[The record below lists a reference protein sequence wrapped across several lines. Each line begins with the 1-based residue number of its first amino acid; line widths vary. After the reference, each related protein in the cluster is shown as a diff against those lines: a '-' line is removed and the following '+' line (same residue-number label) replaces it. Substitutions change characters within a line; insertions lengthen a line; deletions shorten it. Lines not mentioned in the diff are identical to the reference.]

1 MGYIYEKTV
10 SKKAFNCVVILVC
23 LCLVSCAS
31 SRSLDYERG
40 EQAFKNNNY
49 DEAIEYLTR
58 YLKKSPKDAKAHLK
72 LGLAFLKK
80 ENLKEAVDQF
90 KESIN
95 LDPGN
100 SEARSL
106 IKESIFAEANRFI
119 SEGKNEIGMRYLTA
133 YLTINSDDVDTHI
146 MLAKEFIKMNS
157 TRNAMNS
164 LNKAV
169 ELDPKNPEVIELLDY
184 FSDGFH

>member
-1 MGYIYEKTV
+1 MKTPIV
-10 SKKAFNCVVILVC
+10 KNLINCAFILIC
-23 LCLVSCAS
+23 LCLVSCAA
-31 SRSLDYERG
+31 SRSMDYERG
-40 EQAFKNNNY
+40 EQAFKNDNY

-58 YLKKSPKDAKAHLK
+58 YLEKSPKDAQAYLK

-90 KESIN
+90 KQSIN
-95 LDPGN
+95 LDPEN
-100 SEARSL
+100 SEAQSL
-106 IKESIFAEANRFI
+106 IKESMFDEANRFI

-133 YLTINSDDVDTHI
+133 YLAINSEDVDTHI

-157 TRNAMNS
+157 TRNAINS

>member
-1 MGYIYEKTV
+1 MKTPIV
-10 SKKAFNCVVILVC
+10 KNLINCVFILIC
-23 LCLVSCAS
+23 LCLVSCAA
-31 SRSLDYERG
+31 SLSQDYERG
-40 EQAFKNNNY
+40 EQAFKSENY
-49 DEAIEYLTR
+49 DEAINHLTR
-58 YLKKSPKDAKAHLK
+58 YLKKSPKDAEAHLK

-80 ENLKEAVDQF
+80 ENLREAVDQF

-95 LDPGN
+95 LNPEN
-100 SEARSL
+100 SEARAL
-106 IKESIFAEANRFI
+106 IKESMFDEANRFI

-146 MLAKEFIKMNS
+146 LLAKEFVKMNS
-157 TRNAMNS
+157 TRNAINS

>member
-1 MGYIYEKTV
+1 MKTLP
-10 SKKAFNCVVILVC
+10 ARNFFNIVLILTC
-23 LCLVSCAS
+23 FCLVSCAA
-31 SRSLDYERG
+31 SLSQDYQRG
-40 EQAFKNNNY
+40 EQAFNNENY
-49 DEAIEYLTR
+49 DEAIDYLSR
-58 YLKKSPKDAKAHLK
+58 YLKKSPKDAEAHLQ

-80 ENLKEAVDQF
+80 EKLREAVDQF

-100 SEARSL
+100 SEAQTL
-106 IKESIFAEANRFI
+106 IKESMFEEANRFF
-119 SEGKNEIGMRYLTA
+119 SEGKNDIGMRYLTA

-146 MLAKEFIKMNS
+146 MLTKEFIKMNS
-157 TRNAMNS
+157 TRNAISS
-164 LNKAV
+164 LNKAA